1 MMRLHTIV
9 VLSGAALLGCTSREG
24 SARQAAPESGSGG
37 AAAPVATSST
47 PLISAAPADSAG
59 DALRRRA
66 DRSRI
71 LGDSTAKVWLVEVSD
86 FQCPFCAR
94 FHRETF
100 SELRSAYIGTG
111 KVKLAYVNFPLAM
124 HQHAWAAAEASLC
137 AGAQGKYW
145 EMHNALFTTQ
155 ESWAALPNAEPS
167 FDSLARSVGVA
178 GPAYRQ
184 CMTDHVMRSL
194 VQQDFDRSKQSGVG
208 STPTFFVGDTA
219 ILGAY
224 PTPVFRRVLDS
235 AVARASR
242 GARAP

>member
-1 MMRLHTIV
+1 MRLRCLV
-9 VLSGAALLGCTSREG
+9 VLAGATFLGCTSREG
-24 SARQAAPESGSGG
+24 SARQSSAGSASGG
-37 AAAPVATSST
+37 TSSAAAAPST
-47 PLISAAPADSAG
+47 PLLVGAPGDSSGQAQRQ
-59 DALRRRA
+59 LA

-71 LGDSTAKVWLVEVSD
+71 LGDPAAKVWLVEVSD

-100 SELRSAYIGTG
+100 SELRNAYIATG

-124 HQHAWAAAEASLC
+124 HQHAWPAAEAALC

-145 EMHNALFTTQ
+145 EMHDALFMTQ
-155 ESWAALPNAEPS
+155 EKWAELPNAEPM
-167 FDSLARSVGVA
+167 FDSLARRAGVA
-178 GPAYRQ
+178 APAYRK
-184 CMTDHVMRSL
+184 CMTDHVMRAL
-194 VQQDFDRSKQSGVG
+194 VQQDFDRSKESGVG

-235 AVARASR
+235 AVARAAR
-242 GARAP
+242 GARSP